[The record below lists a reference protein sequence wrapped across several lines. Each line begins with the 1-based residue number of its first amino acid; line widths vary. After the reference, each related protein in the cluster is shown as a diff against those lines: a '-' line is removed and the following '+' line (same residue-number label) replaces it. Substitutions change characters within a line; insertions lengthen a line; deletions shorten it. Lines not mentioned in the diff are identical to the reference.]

1 MFVVNLL
8 GGAHLSRWKL
18 YEFVLVVLVY
28 FHHTRFVSAPV
39 TVVRRRPYRNQG
51 FVSEVVNI
59 PLFYQLM
66 CPCNRAQIIDMQE
79 FLCDLFWKQ
88 VSSPTIAHRPSFDVW
103 VWVWPYQIAH
113 IASFRD
119 FSDSLNVVHFI
130 QERNVGRETA
140 MNTHERIIDYSY

>member
-1 MFVVNLL
+1 MNLL
-8 GGAHLSRWKL
+8 GGAHFSRWKF

-28 FHHTRFVSAPV
+28 FHHTRFVSTSV
-39 TVVRRRPYRNQG
+39 TVVRRWPYRNEA

-59 PLFYQLM
+59 PFFHQLM
-66 CPCNRAQIIDMQE
+66 CPCNRVKIIDMQE

-88 VSSPTIAHRPSFDVW
+88 VPSPTIAHWPSFDVR

-119 FSDSLNVVHFI
+119 FSDSFNVIHFI
-130 QERNVGRETA
+130 QKRNVGRETA
-140 MNTHERIIDYSY
+140 MNTHERIVDDSN

>member
-8 GGAHLSRWKL
+8 RCAHFSRWKF
-18 YEFVLVVLVY
+18 YEFVFVVLVY

-39 TVVRRRPYRNQG
+39 TVVRCWPYSNQC

-59 PLFYQLM
+59 PFLHKLM
-66 CPCNRAQIIDMQE
+66 CPCNCAQIIDMQE

-88 VSSPTIAHRPSFDVW
+88 VSSPTIAHWPSFDVR

-113 IASFRD
+113 IASLWD
-119 FSDSLNVVHFI
+119 FSDSLNVIHFI

-140 MNTHERIIDYSY
+140 MNTHERIIDYSN